1 MPHLWPLFRNA
12 RLVHWGGRVELAERA
27 HVDVHRLAPGG
38 ARGVRAPPEAVNEE
52 ARRHPRVAHVLTSRQ
67 VVCGH
72 LKPGVTQ
79 TRFLVVLNRPPRG
92 PI

>member
-52 ARRHPRVAHVLTSRQ
+52 ARRHPRVAHVQ
-67 VVCGH
+67 VD
-72 LKPGVTQ
+72 
-79 TRFLVVLNRPPRG
+79 VLQKQQAAHDAHR
-92 PI
+92 IIDK